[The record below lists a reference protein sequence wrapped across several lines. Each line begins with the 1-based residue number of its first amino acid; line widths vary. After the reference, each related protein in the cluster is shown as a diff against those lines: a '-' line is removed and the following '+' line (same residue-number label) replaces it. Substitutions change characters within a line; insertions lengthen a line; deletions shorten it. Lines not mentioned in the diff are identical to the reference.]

1 MSPAVQLAPGE
12 FDRLRAYVEREC
24 GVVLEGKAYLI
35 ETRLSRLLMET
46 AARSYDELLRRVE
59 RDATGRIKDK
69 LIDAITTHE
78 TSWFRDGSPWTG
90 LKHHVV
96 PDVLDR
102 ANEERRKARFW
113 SAACSTGQE
122 PYTLAM
128 VALERA
134 KGMIPTA
141 PDPGSRFEILATD
154 ISGPAVMLG
163 RMGRYDAIAMN
174 RGFDGEWRGY
184 RERYFKQMG
193 RACVVDDVLKK
204 QVLFQR
210 TNLLE
215 NTAGFGRFD
224 VILLRN
230 VAIYFSAEAKKAL
243 FDRMAMQLTPD
254 GYLFLG
260 SGETT
265 NGYSDRF
272 RLDNGPGYT
281 CFRRR

>member
-1 MSPAVQLAPGE
+1 MTPAVQLAPGE
-12 FDRLRAYVEREC
+12 FDRLRMFIEREC
-24 GVVLEGKAYLI
+24 GVILEGKAYLI

-46 AARSYDELLRRVE
+46 GALSYGDLLHKVQG
-59 RDATGRIKDK
+59 DTTGRIKDK

-90 LKHHVV
+90 LKEHVI
-96 PDVLDR
+96 PDVLQR
-102 ANEERRKARFW
+102 AAKERRKARFW

-128 VALERA
+128 LALERA
-134 KGMIPTA
+134 KAMIPTA
-141 PDPGSRFEILATD
+141 PDPGSRFEIVATD
-154 ISGPAVMLG
+154 ISASAVTLA

-184 RERYFKQMG
+184 RDRYFEQMG
-193 RACVVDDVLKK
+193 RVCVIDDTLKK
-204 QVLFQR
+204 QVVFQR

-215 NTAGFGRFD
+215 STAGFGRFD

-230 VAIYFSAEAKKAL
+230 VAIYFSADAKRSL
-243 FDRMAMQLTPD
+243 FDRMAAQLAPD
-254 GYLFLG
+254 GFLFLG

-272 RLDNGPGYT
+272 RLDNGPGYS